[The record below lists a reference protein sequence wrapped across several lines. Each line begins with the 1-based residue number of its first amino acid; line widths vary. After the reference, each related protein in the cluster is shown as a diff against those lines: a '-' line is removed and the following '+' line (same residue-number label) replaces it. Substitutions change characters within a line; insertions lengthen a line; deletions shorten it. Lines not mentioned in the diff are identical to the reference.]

1 MEENYKYNIDDL
13 IALEKELSQAQEIY
27 QVSGQESDQKHYQE
41 LMVRFKNLL
50 TKHIIISAVKA
61 YQYRSEEIEQLNEEL
76 KAKRIAYFG
85 EQHLRLK

>member
-13 IALEKELSQAQEIY
+13 IVLETEVNKAKEIY
-27 QVSGQESDQKHYQE
+27 QVSGQEKDQVQYQQ
-41 LMVRFKNLL
+41 LLDCFKNLL

-76 KAKRIAYFG
+76 KAKKIAYFG
-85 EQHLRLK
+85 EHHLRLK